1 MLPPLS
7 RDALTQQMAAARSRI
22 GLSIRRAA
30 AIAEVPASTAQGWLE
45 GRHLPTPSLMPQFM
59 TLLRALQLVT
69 VHNETAWAEA
79 LDRMRRSSIVAES
92 PYVGL
97 RPYATTESS
106 LFVGRERSLEELLEA
121 CSRTRPPRIVMVVGA
136 SGTGKSSL
144 LAAGLIGRGTAPDG
158 PLSHLTPVQLTVRD
172 LLGWKTP
179 LDETLLVVDQFE
191 EIQQLR
197 ATETEELVD
206 TLCRLPGH
214 VTCVIGLNA
223 NAVGT
228 VLRQE
233 RLAPFLASPVLVGPL
248 TTAEYRRII
257 EVPARHHGRAV
268 STELTHVLI
277 RDLHQ
282 YGYPDP
288 GIVLPLLSNT
298 LKRCWNATSGL

>member
-1 MLPPLS
+1 MFPPLS
-7 RDALTQQMAAARSRI
+7 RGALAQQMAAARSRI

-69 VHNETAWAEA
+69 VQNETAWAEA

-106 LFVGRERSLEELLEA
+106 LFVGRERSLEELLDA

-136 SGTGKSSL
+136 SGAGKSSL

-158 PLSHLTPVQLTVRD
+158 PLSHLNPVQSTVRD

-179 LDETLLVVDQFE
+179 TEATLLVVDQFE
-191 EIQQLR
+191 ELQQLE
-197 ATETEELVD
+197 ATEAGELVD
-206 TLCRLPGH
+206 TLCRLPDH
-214 VTCVIGLNA
+214 VTCVFGQNA
-223 NAVGT
+223 NAV
-228 VLRQE
+228 
-233 RLAPFLASPVLVGPL
+233 
-248 TTAEYRRII
+248 
-257 EVPARHHGRAV
+257 
-268 STELTHVLI
+268 
-277 RDLHQ
+277 
-282 YGYPDP
+282 
-288 GIVLPLLSNT
+288 
-298 LKRCWNATSGL
+298 

>member
-1 MLPPLS
+1 MLF
-7 RDALTQQMAAARSRI
+7 RS
-22 GLSIRRAA
+22 
-30 AIAEVPASTAQGWLE
+30 
-45 GRHLPTPSLMPQFM
+45 
-59 TLLRALQLVT
+59 
-69 VHNETAWAEA
+69 
-79 LDRMRRSSIVAES
+79 
-92 PYVGL
+92 
-97 RPYATTESS
+97 
-106 LFVGRERSLEELLEA
+106 
-121 CSRTRPPRIVMVVGA
+121 
-136 SGTGKSSL
+136 
-144 LAAGLIGRGTAPDG
+144 
-158 PLSHLTPVQLTVRD
+158 
-172 LLGWKTP
+172 
-179 LDETLLVVDQFE
+179 

-298 LKRCWNATSGL
+298 LKRCWNATSGETLTTSDYLASGGLWTSLNDEAEAVWQGLPAQDRPLVRRLMLSLVVVDANRLLRRSIPFGSLSQQMIPVAEAFIASRLLTRGEGHLTITHEALLTRWHRLRGWVEQEEATLLVGRRIHMATKLWDEGGRAPEGLMPVEAELWQTWAKAEDAPVLSRNEHEFIDASLALGRAHEEEIGRAHV